1 MRLMMLLTLTI
12 AVLILTSCSEV
23 LLLSSIGGTVV
34 SQSPAIKAYNG
45 VDALTIMNTK
55 KDIKKHAYD
64 KIKKLDR
71 DRGTNLATGISL
83 DLSDDGQPSDD
94 SRREGGAF

>member
-1 MRLMMLLTLTI
+1 MMLLTLTI

-45 VDALTIMNTK
+45 VDALTIGKTK
-55 KDIKKHAYD
+55 KSLKQHAYD
-64 KIKKLDR
+64 RIIDTK
-71 DRGTNLATGISL
+71 
-83 DLSDDGQPSDD
+83 
-94 SRREGGAF
+94 